1 VDHGVNSI
9 KRSKGRAVPPAL
21 ARTRCGCF
29 VPDLTRFTGLQCGAA
44 RRLKCTPAP
53 GPFPFLRISAL
64 YFWLRTQTV
73 FALSNVNPLLRF
85 SVPDSQSVTVLVSL
99 GLFCLIRPF
108 PPLPIFL

>member
-1 VDHGVNSI
+1 MDHGVNSI

-44 RRLKCTPAP
+44 RQLKCTPAP

-64 YFWLRTQTV
+64 YFCLRTQTV
-73 FALSNVNPLLRF
+73 LAPNNINPLLSF
-85 SVPDSQSVTVLVSL
+85 GSSGSQPIAALVLL
-99 GLFCLIRPF
+99 GLFA
-108 PPLPIFL
+108 